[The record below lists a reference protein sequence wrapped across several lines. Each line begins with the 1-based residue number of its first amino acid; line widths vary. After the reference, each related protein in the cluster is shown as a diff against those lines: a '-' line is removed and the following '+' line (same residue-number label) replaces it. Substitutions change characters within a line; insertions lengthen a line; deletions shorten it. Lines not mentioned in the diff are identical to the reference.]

1 MNGDS
6 FGWTDQFAFGI
17 RLRMLR
23 KYLMLGLV
31 VGAVAGCATM
41 RESRRQN
48 QSEQDQINAAFR
60 AKDAISLEEWT
71 TAATFLRNR
80 EMATE
85 KFVELRLQLLAT
97 ADCGAF
103 EAAFQPRPV
112 TATNMKG
119 EEWQPSTMVSFG
131 NAAPADKRETI
142 AQALLAKAADCTS
155 AKVFS
160 TRFRSLTRDDEDQWA
175 RRLVALEKKGR
186 PLYEAFRVTLTAGDL
201 SDFEANST
209 YQWLLA
215 SKNAIDCKSFE
226 EAAADNNNVRS
237 FLLGFYARKGCTE
250 EGVRAAR
257 ALVTAKAPE
266 LRSRACTLMSMMG
279 NTSLLPQMK
288 VLAASDP
295 AKNVDPTRR
304 RGADAWVSFPVRET
318 CQTAIDELRVKALT
332 TQR

>member
-1 MNGDS
+1 
-6 FGWTDQFAFGI
+6 
-17 RLRMLR
+17 MLR
-23 KYLMLGLV
+23 KYVMLGLV
-31 VGAVAGCATM
+31 VGSVSGCATL
-41 RESRRQN
+41 RESRRQS
-48 QSEQDQINAAFR
+48 QSEQDQINAAYN

-80 EMATE
+80 ELAMG
-85 KFVELRLQLLAT
+85 KFVDLRIQLLAT

-119 EEWQPSTMVSFG
+119 EEWQPSTMVNFG
-131 NAAPADKRETI
+131 AAAPADKRESI

-160 TRFRSLTRDDEDQWA
+160 TRFRQLTREDEDQWG

-186 PLYEAFRVTLTAGDL
+186 PLYEAFRVALTAGDL
-201 SDFEANST
+201 SDFEAQAT
-209 YQWLLA
+209 YNWLIA
-215 SKNAIDCKSFE
+215 SKTASDCKSFE

-237 FLLGFYARKGCTE
+237 FLLGFYARKSCSE

-266 LRSRACTLMSMMG
+266 LRSRACTLMSLMG
-279 NTSLLPQMK
+279 NTALLPQMK
-288 VLAASDP
+288 HLAASDP
-295 AKNVDPTRR
+295 AKDVDPSRR
-304 RGADAWVSFPVRET
+304 RGTEVWVSYPVRET
-318 CQTAIDELRVKALT
+318 CQTAIEELRVKALT